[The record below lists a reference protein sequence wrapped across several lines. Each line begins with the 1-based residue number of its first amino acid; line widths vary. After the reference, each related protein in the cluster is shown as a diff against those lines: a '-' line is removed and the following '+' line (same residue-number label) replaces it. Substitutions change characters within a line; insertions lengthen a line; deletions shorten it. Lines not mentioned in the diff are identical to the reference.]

1 MWCCSGRS
9 VCHTGCDRTRVIQT
23 HFRVCAMIVLS
34 AAWSVKPVGDLLP
47 HWVFVAL
54 LFNVRV
60 LVYGLETQ
68 RK

>member
-1 MWCCSGRS
+1 
-9 VCHTGCDRTRVIQT
+9 
-23 HFRVCAMIVLS
+23 MIVLS